1 MHKLYMDLNFSRQGL
16 YHIQYCNRRSMP
28 LVHDSCTITWE
39 RQRLQALWNF
49 KFLFV
54 KILCVCLVFF
64 FVYSR
69 IVYWHKDVTIA
80 GEGLQILTFA
90 RHTWPLRSEG
100 SLVCHAYCDT
110 GHLFI
115 KVSLQDPWHSQ
126 LLPSVWQWSRHYLIC
141 RGWEHFGSM
150 VKMDIYQNKVGSIL
164 SFQLTS
170 GSGSACVMSI
180 LSNGL

>member
-16 YHIQYCNRRSMP
+16 YVTDDQWHTCMIHAP
-28 LVHDSCTITWE
+28 LHGRDRGCKPYGILNSY
-39 RQRLQALWNF
+39 LL
-49 KFLFV
+49 KFCLFV
-54 KILCVCLVFF
+54 WCFF
-64 FVYSR
+64 LSHSR
-69 IVYWHKDVTIA
+69 IVYWYKDVTIA

-126 LLPSVWQWSRHYLIC
+126 PLPSVWQWSRHYLIC
-141 RGWEHFGSM
+141 RGWEIKHFGSM